1 MMEEVLQPQNQKYI
15 LEVLYED
22 DEYIVV
28 NKPSG
33 LLTIPDRHND
43 QLPCLQKLVTEKC
56 GKVFVVHRLDRD
68 TSGAICFAKTETSHK
83 FLSAQFL
90 TRTVEKYYNGLVHGR
105 LMPASGVVEA
115 PLMEHPVQKGKM
127 VVNKRGKHAISEYE
141 VIGEWGLYSLVKVK
155 ILTGRTHQI
164 RVHMQHLGHAIVCD
178 ELYGTA
184 QPVLLSG
191 IKKKF
196 KLSGKDFDE
205 RPLLSRLALHSSNL
219 KFTTEE
225 GKVIEVEAPL
235 PKDMR
240 AVVSQLNKW
249 AK

>member
-1 MMEEVLQPQNQKYI
+1 MEEVLKPQPQKHV

-22 DEYIVV
+22 EEYVV
-28 NKPSG
+28 VSKPSG

-43 QLPCLQKLVTEKC
+43 QLPCLQKLVSDKF

-68 TSGAICFAKTETSHK
+68 TSGAICFARTEAAHK

-105 LMPASGVVEA
+105 LMQPSGVVEA
-115 PLMEHPVQKGKM
+115 PLMEHPVIKGKM
-127 VVNKRGKHAISEYE
+127 VVNRKGKHAISEYE
-141 VIGEWGLYSLVKVK
+141 VIGDWGLYSLVKVK

-178 ELYGTA
+178 PLYGTT

-191 IKKKF
+191 IKRKF
-196 KLSGKDFDE
+196 KLSGKDLDE
-205 RPLLSRLALHSSNL
+205 SPLLSRLALHSSTL
-219 KFTTEE
+219 KFTTEA